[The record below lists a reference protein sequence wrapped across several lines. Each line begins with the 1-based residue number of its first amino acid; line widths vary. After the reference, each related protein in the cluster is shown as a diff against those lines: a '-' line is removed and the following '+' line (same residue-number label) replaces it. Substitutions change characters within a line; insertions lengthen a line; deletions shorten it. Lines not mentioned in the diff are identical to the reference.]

1 MKIGAMYNHLN
12 GYEWLQVH
20 RKETWEE
27 IEKVIASIDAEEYRT
42 KKSKEKTMKDKMV
55 FSPIDLNARMKK
67 EFEAS
72 GWKESRFNYYVTD
85 DYELTADIM
94 HLPYEEQK
102 IRIEKAGKTAIS
114 SYNQTDFQKDRV
126 AIEVQLAKYSFIE
139 FDLFVKHLGFY
150 IGNTIDLGIE
160 IIPTKKLQ
168 SEMSSGP
175 GYFERVIHHIARQG
189 RGTPAVPLI
198 LIGVEQD

>member
-1 MKIGAMYNHLN
+1 MYNHLN

-20 RKETWEE
+20 RKETWQE
-27 IEKVIASIDAEEYRT
+27 IENVIASIDAEEYRT
-42 KKSKEKTMKDKMV
+42 KKSKEKTKKGKMV

-67 EFEAS
+67 EFES
-72 GWKESRFNYYVTD
+72 KGWKESRFNYYVTD
-85 DYELTADIM
+85 DYELTADVM

-102 IRIEKAGKTAIS
+102 ARIEAAGKRAIS
-114 SYNQTDFQKDRV
+114 SYNQTDFQKNRV

-198 LIGVEQD
+198 LIGVEQQ